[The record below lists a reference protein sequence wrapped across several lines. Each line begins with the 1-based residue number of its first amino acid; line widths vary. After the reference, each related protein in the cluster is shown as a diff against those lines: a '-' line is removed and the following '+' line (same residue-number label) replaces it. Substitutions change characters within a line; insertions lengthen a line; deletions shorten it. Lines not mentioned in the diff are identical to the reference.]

1 MTLPISI
8 TNLTNEQVEMLDHLW
23 TLETMADVENF
34 KSDLPL
40 FRRQQVDTLI
50 ELIRLQVI
58 DDSIDTGDMPE
69 FDTVDAL
76 LENIRKIS

>member
-8 TNLTNEQVEMLDHLW
+8 TNLTSEQVEMLDHLW

-34 KSDLPL
+34 KAELPL

-58 DDSIDTGDMPE
+58 DDSIESDDMPE

-76 LENIRKIS
+76 LENIRNIS

>member
-1 MTLPISI
+1 
-8 TNLTNEQVEMLDHLW
+8 
-23 TLETMADVENF
+23 MADVENF

-58 DDSIDTGDMPE
+58 DDSIDYW
-69 FDTVDAL
+69 
-76 LENIRKIS
+76 